1 VSRFRAVT
9 NGVQAF
15 ASKSR
20 MSASGHSRQFG
31 DVRSTSAF
39 ALKADIHTKLRHVSK
54 VPIMDIDAAVCRGN
68 RYPQDE
74 DATKAPVKSLL
85 RFMNRR
91 FLRMKSAEEKP
102 GC

>member
-1 VSRFRAVT
+1 MQ
-9 NGVQAF
+9 G
-15 ASKSR
+15 
-20 MSASGHSRQFG
+20 
-31 DVRSTSAF
+31 
-39 ALKADIHTKLRHVSK
+39 LRRDARL
-54 VPIMDIDAAVCRGN
+54 VPMMDIDAAVCRGN

-74 DATKAPVKSLL
+74 DATKAPVQSLL